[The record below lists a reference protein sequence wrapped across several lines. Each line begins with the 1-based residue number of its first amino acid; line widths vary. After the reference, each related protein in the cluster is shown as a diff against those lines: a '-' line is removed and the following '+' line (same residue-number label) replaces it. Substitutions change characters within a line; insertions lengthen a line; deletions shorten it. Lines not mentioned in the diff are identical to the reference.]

1 MPTASKACEVV
12 TKMTKVEKCGGG
24 TGNMWSLNQTISG
37 LVFVKPNIPALKY
50 GRDIEIEVANTFTE
64 FIKGK
69 HTDIKLSD
77 CGLFADETLSYIG
90 ASPDKLLCVHV
101 VKRLK
106 ANAPIQ

>member
-12 TKMTKVEKCGGG
+12 TKMIKVEKCGGG

-50 GRDIEIEVANTFTE
+50 GRDMEIEVANTFTE

-90 ASPDKLLCVHV
+90 ASPDKHLCVHV
-101 VKRLK
+101 VKSLK